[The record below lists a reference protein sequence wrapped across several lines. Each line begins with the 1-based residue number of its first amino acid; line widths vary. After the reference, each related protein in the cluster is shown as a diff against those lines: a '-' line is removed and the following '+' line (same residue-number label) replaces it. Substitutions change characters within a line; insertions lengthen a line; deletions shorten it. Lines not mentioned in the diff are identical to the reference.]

1 VADPKAPTCSMRVCT
16 TIGAALPHRER
27 QQAIQV
33 LPDVSLRLLRSA
45 LPAPSDDTEDILQA
59 AELALVEL
67 GTRLSG
73 LVGEDGYRALVARA
87 VRLAASEFPCLNAI
101 KPAVSPPGRLVGLP
115 GPNSRHATATEARN
129 AAVAMLTE
137 LLWLLDEF
145 FGRDLTQR
153 VVELVW
159 PCFGETGTSRDA
171 ESQLLTA

>member
-1 VADPKAPTCSMRVCT
+1 MADPEAPTCSMRVCT

-27 QQAIQV
+27 QQAIQM
-33 LPDVSLRLLRSA
+33 LRDVSLRLLRSA

-87 VRLAASEFPCLNAI
+87 VHLAASEFPCLNAI

-115 GPNSRHATATEARN
+115 GPNSPRTTATEARN
-129 AAVAMLTE
+129 AAVAVLTE

-145 FGRDLTQR
+145 IGRDLTR
-153 VVELVW
+153 GVVQLVW
-159 PCFGETGTSRDA
+159 PSFEESGISQHA
-171 ESQLLTA
+171 ESQLLAG